1 MEGSGLEAVSERGS
15 AEGKNRTAVAAGND
29 NDIEMDSGSV
39 KDGDMDACDQPAL
52 PPEKVNLCQYS
63 GPVLDLQ
70 AQNADSCGKTFTK
83 SCP

>member
-39 KDGDMDACDQPAL
+39 KDGDMDARD
-52 PPEKVNLCQYS
+52 
-63 GPVLDLQ
+63 
-70 AQNADSCGKTFTK
+70 
-83 SCP
+83 